1 MWLFWDKHAS
11 ILFLLCKFSITIFL
25 IVWFLLQRRFT
36 FDVLWDWA
44 YLIFIVGDKIGGTN
58 RLWDFSKLMYKS
70 GFENNGVSCG
80 SVNRYPFS
88 IIELDN
94 WLASKYVWSISFG
107 IFLSPLEEFYKI
119 LDEKSP
125 WDLGLNVFCSLL
137 EFYGLWEFK
146 LTFIL
151 IVR

>member
-1 MWLFWDKHAS
+1 MIVFGHLPIKRGRSLKGGSKTDLVQAR
-11 ILFLLCKFSITIFL
+11 IFMCL
-25 IVWFLLQRRFT
+25 RNKS
-36 FDVLWDWA
+36 
-44 YLIFIVGDKIGGTN
+44 GSDKIGGTN